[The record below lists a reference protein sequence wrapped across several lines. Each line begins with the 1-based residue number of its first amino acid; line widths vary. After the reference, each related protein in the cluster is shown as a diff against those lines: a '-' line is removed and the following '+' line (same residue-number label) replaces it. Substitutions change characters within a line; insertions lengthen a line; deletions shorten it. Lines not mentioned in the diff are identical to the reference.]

1 MMPILSKYVP
11 QPVRIWSSNPPC
23 NTALGQR
30 DSSTPIQ
37 TMPQPV
43 NHARRCICGARPKPD
58 GTLPC
63 DH

>member
-1 MMPILSKYVP
+1 MAGVI
-11 QPVRIWSSNPPC
+11 
-23 NTALGQR
+23 ALGSGTSYARQMADR
-30 DSSTPIQ
+30 LRQHQQPPSTPIQ

-43 NHARRCICGARPKPD
+43 KHARRCICGARPKPD